1 VYHASC
7 LSPVRVDFC
16 ILSLFLLL
24 HRCRLERIAPLR
36 FSFVPRGLVV
46 SIPLG
51 VLLEYDWWGYVVLRS
66 GICGG
71 ISFCVSLM
79 THIGL

>member
-1 VYHASC
+1 VYRASY
-7 LSPVRVDFC
+7 LSPVRTD
-16 ILSLFLLL
+16 LRELPLFFLL
-24 HRCRLERIAPLR
+24 HRCEFERNAPLR
-36 FSFVPRGLVV
+36 FSFMPRGLVL

-51 VLLEYDWWGYVVLRS
+51 VLLEYNWWGYVNLRS

-71 ISFCVSLM
+71 VSLCVSLV

>member
-24 HRCRLERIAPLR
+24 HRCNFERIAPLR
-36 FSFVPRGLVV
+36 FSFIPRGLVV

-71 ISFCVSLM
+71 VSLCVSLM

>member
-1 VYHASC
+1 VYHASY
-7 LSPVRVDFC
+7 LSPVRANFRV
-16 ILSLFLLL
+16 LSLFLLL
-24 HRCRLERIAPLR
+24 HCCEFKRIAPLR
-36 FSFVPRGLVV
+36 FSFKSRGLVV

-51 VLLEYDWWGYVVLRS
+51 VLLEYDWWGYFVLRS

-79 THIGL
+79 PHIGL